1 LTSNSKDYKEKF
13 ADTFFCDALID
24 HMKKCVKTIETQDIS
39 ECKKYQQMLE
49 LCICLIRNIVSIK
62 SIVKPENKQTVIS
75 EYKKSIQNK
84 LFTIFAKSGGIFDSL
99 VYISRNFKALHLQ
112 TMLLNFLQIF
122 YEIFSSF
129 PAGFIFSED
138 MESEYFKEMKDRQ
151 KALHR
156 KRINGLSTRHS
167 RFGATIVVKR
177 DIIG

>member
-1 LTSNSKDYKEKF
+1 
-13 ADTFFCDALID
+13 
-24 HMKKCVKTIETQDIS
+24 MKKCVKMIETHDIS

-49 LCICLIRNIVSIK
+49 LCICLIRNVVSIK
-62 SIVKPENKQTVIS
+62 SVLKPSNTETVIS

-84 LFTIFAKSGGIFDSL
+84 LFTIFAKYGGIFDSL
-99 VYISRNFKALHLQ
+99 VYISRNFRALGLQ
-112 TMLLNFLQIF
+112 SMLLNFLQIF

-138 MESEYFKEMKDRQ
+138 MESEYFKEMKERQ
-151 KALHR
+151 RALHK
-156 KRINGLSTRHS
+156 KRISGLSTRHS